1 MIKKNKII
9 SVVIFMV
16 MIGALFIPMNVEAQA
31 EAPEW
36 EEGDSWTMGFEV
48 DIDDIFA
55 PGLEEIRDEF
65 DDDFGDEDMIKD
77 FDFDF
82 YGNAEST
89 THTEVIEVG
98 EEHYILEI
106 DSETEFNMGGS
117 VEITVE
123 FPKEGEDGDD
133 PQEFE
138 NRTISGSVDAEFVQT
153 IVGEATLEK
162 STLALESLELD
173 IGWSLD
179 VDVEINGFP
188 DIEKME
194 EEGIVSYTDYEGG
207 IEFSFDLSLEYAF
220 EPALDFFNFPIE
232 ENSDWESTSNMTGS
246 GTYEGIFDIYGLPE
260 FMMDEI
266 EQDLGM
272 EFPIIFE
279 DHEFED
285 SEDIAY
291 GEIKEVTEEVN
302 VEMKCIGTDE
312 IILQNGETTDV
323 YLLEFDVD
331 IEDEEEEPSF
341 VMKYSPEYKNI
352 VSMEMSF
359 ENTPLAEYM
368 TDETM
373 SMELID
379 SSFHEEDD
387 DDDNGIPF
395 VSSSMVMISV
405 MVATMISFVL
415 KKNRNVKQ

>member
-1 MIKKNKII
+1 MKIWQKII
-9 SVVIFMV
+9 SG
-16 MIGALFIPMNVEAQA
+16 MIILVLFGAVLVPMNVEAQA

-36 EEGDSWTMGFEV
+36 KEGDSWTMGFEV
-48 DIDDIFA
+48 DIEEIFA
-55 PGLEEIRDEF
+55 PGFEEIRDEF
-65 DDDFGDEDMIKD
+65 DDDFEEDDMIKD

-82 YGNAEST
+82 YGTAEAS

-98 EEHYILEI
+98 EEHYVLEI

-117 VEITVE
+117 VEITVQ
-123 FPKEGEDGDD
+123 FPKEGEDVDGDE
-133 PQEFE
+133 PPELE

-153 IVGEATLEK
+153 IMGEATLEK

-188 DIEKME
+188 DMEKME

-207 IEFSFDLSLEYAF
+207 IELSFDLSLEYAF

-232 ENSDWESTSNMTGS
+232 ENSEWESTSNMTGS
-246 GTYEGIFDIYGLPE
+246 GTYEGIFDIHGLPE

-291 GEIKEVTEEVN
+291 GEIKEVTEEVD
-302 VEMKCIGTDE
+302 VEMKCVGTDE

-323 YLLEFDVD
+323 YLLEFNVD
-331 IEDEEEEPSF
+331 IEDDEEEPSF
-341 VMKYSPEYKNI
+341 VMKYSPEYKNL

-387 DDDNGIPF
+387 DNGIPF
-395 VSSSMVMISV
+395 ISTGMVLVSVIIATTISM
-405 MVATMISFVL
+405 FL
-415 KKNRNVKQ
+415 KENKKEQ

>member
-1 MIKKNKII
+1 ML
-9 SVVIFMV
+9 V
-16 MIGALFIPMNVEAQA
+16 LFGTLFLPMNVEAQA

-36 EEGDSWTMGFEV
+36 EEGDYWTMGFEV
-48 DIDDIFA
+48 DRDEIFA

-65 DDDFGDEDMIKD
+65 EDDFEDGDMIKD

-82 YGNAEST
+82 YGNAEAT

-98 EEHYILEI
+98 EEHYVLDI
-106 DSETEFNMGGS
+106 DSETEFNIGGS
-117 VEITVE
+117 AEIIVE
-123 FPKEGEDGDD
+123 FPKEGEDGDE

-153 IVGEATLEK
+153 MVGEATLEK

-179 VDVEINGFP
+179 VDVEINDFI
-188 DIEKME
+188 DIESME
-194 EEGIVSYTDYEGG
+194 EDGIVSYTDYKGG
-207 IEFSFDLSLEYAF
+207 IEFSFDLSLDYDF
-220 EPALDFFNFPIE
+220 DPALDIFNFPIE
-232 ENSDWESTSNMTGS
+232 ESSEWESTSEMTGS
-246 GTYEGIFDIYGLPE
+246 GTYEGMFDIYGLPE

-266 EQDLGM
+266 EQDLGL

-279 DHEFED
+279 EHEFEG

-291 GEIKEVTEEVN
+291 GEIDEVTEEVT
-302 VEMKCIGTDE
+302 VEMKCIGTDD
-312 IILQNGETTDV
+312 IILQNGETTEV
-323 YLLEFDVD
+323 YLLKSDVD
-331 IEDEEEEPSF
+331 IEDDEEEPSF
-341 VMKYSPEYKNI
+341 VMNYSPEYKNF

-368 TDETM
+368 TDDTM

-395 VSSSMVMISV
+395 ISTGMVLVSVII
-405 MVATMISFVL
+405 ATTIFMFL
-415 KKNRNVKQ
+415 KENKKEQ